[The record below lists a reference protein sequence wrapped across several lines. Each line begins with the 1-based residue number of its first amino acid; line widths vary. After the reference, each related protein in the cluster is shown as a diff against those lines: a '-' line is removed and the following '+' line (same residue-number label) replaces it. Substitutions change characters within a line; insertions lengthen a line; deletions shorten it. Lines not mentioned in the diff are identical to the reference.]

1 MDEKDQPRFNIVNAF
16 AETFKGLPEC
26 IETNLHRAS
35 RCGDCIWV
43 STALFFVTLRAW
55 VNAAIVSL
63 RVWVSAALFLF
74 FLCEL
79 G

>member
-16 AETFKGLPEC
+16 AETFKGLPES

-43 STALFFVTLRAW
+43 SVVFCFSASLGERSNCFSCFSASLGERGV
-55 VNAAIVSL
+55 VS
-63 RVWVSAALFLF
+63 FLS
-74 FLCEL
+74 L
-79 G
+79 